1 MTNSEKRKLSS
12 MYSGLGL
19 QLHGTTAFEA
29 GKTHHEESQ
38 YFDKNFFEN
47 VKKFAHKA
55 TLHIR
60 SVFV

>member
-1 MTNSEKRKLSS
+1 MTNSEKMKFSS

-19 QLHGTTAFEA
+19 QLHGMPSFEA
-29 GKTHHEESQ
+29 SKTRHEESQ

-47 VKKFAHKA
+47 VKKFARKA